1 LALLSKFECYR
12 KLERLSTFCQHPG
25 SKRHDAA
32 ASKTTEGDT
41 LNTFRPLRR
50 ALVAALGAAALL
62 TTVSAVHAQEIKE
75 RTLRFAFS
83 LAKDHPLGTGAQKFA
98 DAVAQKSGGKI
109 KVTLFPGAVLG
120 SDPQNLSAVRGG
132 TLDFTSMATG
142 LVASI
147 DKQFMVFDL
156 PFLFNSAQEAYAIA
170 DGPVGTKMLN
180 DLAANGVV
188 GLGIWDLGFRN
199 ITNSKRPITKAED
212 VQGLKIRVI
221 ASPIFIDLFTTLG
234 ANPVPMTFGEVYGAL
249 ESRAIDGQDNP
260 VGVIESAKFAEV
272 QKYMSLTRH
281 VYTGMPFL
289 MSKKT
294 WDSMSDAERKIIREA
309 ADEAKKEERKI
320 TLEKEAQSV
329 ELLKK
334 TMQVNEVSA
343 AEVERLR
350 QKVQPVTEKF
360 SREVGESVVQQVNA
374 ELARLRAAK

>member
-1 LALLSKFECYR
+1 MS
-12 KLERLSTFCQHPG
+12 H
-25 SKRHDAA
+25 
-32 ASKTTEGDT
+32 
-41 LNTFRPLRR
+41 FRPLRR
-50 ALVAALGAAALL
+50 AVLATLGAAALL
-62 TTVSAVHAQEIKE
+62 AGLAPAHAQDIKE
-75 RTLRFAFS
+75 RNLRFAFS

-98 DAVAQKSGGKI
+98 DAVAQKSGGKM
-109 KVTLFPGAVLG
+109 KVSLFPAAVLG

-156 PFLFNSAQEAYAIA
+156 PFLFNNAQEAYAIA
-170 DGPVGTKMLN
+170 DGPVGTKMQA
-180 DLAANGVV
+180 DLAANGVI

-199 ITNSKRPITKAED
+199 ITNSKRAITKAED

-260 VGVIESAKFAEV
+260 VAVIESAKFAEV
-272 QKYMSLTRH
+272 QKYLSLTRH
-281 VYTGMPFL
+281 VYTGMPFM

-294 WDSMSDAERKIIREA
+294 WDSMSQDERAIIRAAAEEAKQAERKATQAQELSSMEA
-309 ADEAKKEERKI
+309 
-320 TLEKEAQSV
+320 
-329 ELLKK
+329 LKK
-334 TMQVNEVSA
+334 SMQVNEVSA

-350 QKVQPVTEKF
+350 QKIQPVTQKF
-360 SREVGESVVQQVNA
+360 SGEIGESLVQQVNA
-374 ELARLRAAK
+374 ELARLRASAK